1 MSRSFLRILDP
12 PKKPKTIRSA
22 FESETFDNDVT
33 IHVDGLV
40 GSATISPS
48 GRDVALASPEGLAI
62 IDLDAPWSPP
72 RRLSSHGLPWLVVDV
87 QWSPFAIRD
96 YWVASTANHRCLV
109 WNLNK
114 REDSASGAIEHSLQG
129 HSRAITDINFS
140 AHHADLL
147 ATCAV
152 DGYVYCW
159 DLRRPRQPALAFCD
173 WFAGATQVKYN
184 RQDSFVIASA
194 HDRWLH
200 IWDVRRAAEPLRT
213 IDAHTSK
220 IYGIDWNRTNST
232 CIVTCSLDKSI
243 KFWDYSKDCDTPQRV
258 IRTDFPVW
266 RARHTPF
273 GRGLLA
279 MPQTEPGKLY
289 LYDQQLGS
297 EDPVDGKVVP
307 VTVFPGHDSH
317 KAREFLWRSRGGVSS
332 DNIDDREFQLV
343 SWGEDNELRLH
354 KVDDGIL
361 ESVGHYRGK
370 PLLKNLILTRKGALY
385 KTFRTVDDAAHRDRR
400 TPTMSDRPGGG
411 GQPRQSALSIGINA
425 TIRRSVPTWRS
436 TSMKARTDTGKPV
449 DKTRLQIGWMKGIT
463 MSKRKSNTEASG
475 QTGGEDSSLFGP
487 GYDSNWGEQPESI
500 QDEFVRITTQLPNVK
515 WENID
520 MDSLTL
526 NASLKGPWGV
536 NGETIFI
543 KVRVDIPRKYP
554 KSKAPRFF
562 VEKSSFMPDETHQK
576 LETELEELANRF
588 LQREKNCLYTAFSFL
603 LGEVDLQE
611 STAFFNNV
619 RDLDDDMGG
628 LGDESSSE
636 EDENDMPAGGSAS
649 MSQEL
654 SASTELDPSA
664 TLAPTQR
671 QAVTPLPMFCGAR
684 FSNDGRLVCFFPTKE
699 EKARALFMLPHPETH
714 KEKPKGEPTFAG
726 FGRLSHDSPPPK
738 HRFHDEASATEDQ
751 SDASDASDSATST
764 DSEPT
769 TVHKLSMWYQP
780 ARRFRK
786 TWSTNDSVRSSGGG
800 TGAGTGTG
808 TGTSRRRPGKPKN
821 VISIHNLTDL
831 LPSKKQFAQEYAI
844 FGDGADVCNHNAA
857 VAERYGCLELAHVWR
872 YASLLL
878 RRDIPL
884 EIHDLHSSG
893 QPVLVIA
900 RDAASRVQGGE
911 QPNLAGRVRWGLHPL
926 ARGMIN
932 DLFDYFEKVA
942 DVQMLAML
950 ACIFGDYSIKEGTA
964 LAASHLP
971 QPKTPLPMKA
981 PSFSLEYFPT
991 DPALWGKNHKSQPS
1005 SAITTPRTAN
1015 TPAMYSDPPSA
1026 DEIAGSAEARSH
1038 PHSYSC
1044 GETPPNPGREH
1055 LRDSGANQSL
1065 STSPSNRLFQR
1076 SNSTVAAATAA
1087 IAASLPRALAGI
1099 VSGSPPDSIRKRPS
1113 PAETM
1118 LSSLA
1123 TNNLGVRGSSTSV
1136 AVPNTPDTARTSLSD
1151 EQAAVDDLL
1160 MSVPID
1166 VSFSLENQGE
1176 FDDDGWMSTPLIDR
1190 SRSHLCSNYRY
1201 AYAEMLQMW
1210 GQPLSRLEIMKFDV
1224 LKEEGLAPRSASVD
1238 IEHPDLIASNNPH
1251 FYPAGAASPT
1261 SPFVDRR
1268 SLLQDMLT
1276 SSPGLDVTG
1285 FCRFHPGVPLEP
1297 VQYLHKSHPPRLP
1310 SAAFFHPSQTHHDR
1324 QGTARPSPFNSALGV
1339 CHRCTADGLF
1349 SDPIPQ
1355 MTLQCVYC
1363 WEPVVGLY
1371 TPCLA
1376 CGCVA
1381 HEACLEDWHAMGGTE
1396 CIAGHACRCIDEAG
1410 SDTAGSWAGL
1420 RAAVQLAEEH
1430 AAEERDR
1437 EREAGGT
1444 QLASA
1449 VSRDQNHKDG
1459 SSARS
1464 AMSARSRRKSA
1475 PADTA
1480 EFHLFRTAKLVKPS
1494 AFSRAATQ
1502 LPARFGAATD
1512 SHGFEAAKPGGLSGT
1527 SGSGNGNSRHG
1538 RRRGHELDDA
1548 ANMTATVSESTR
1560 PSHARGHHRH
1570 SSHDPTSITDP
1581 TPHRHGPGTANNS
1594 GSSSGNAAAQPGH
1607 VSIPSVTITSVAD
1620 ASATSTSSLLLAGVK
1635 PPPRGEEPVSMA
1647 QLSLGKK
1654 LRRQLEDAAAA
1665 AVGGGGGGGGGG
1677 GRPGLVRRKSGGTFG
1692 GVWSKGSLGSSGLG
1706 SGGSGGSLGSGG
1718 SG

>member
-1 MSRSFLRILDP
+1 MSRSFLRLADP
-12 PKKPKTIRSA
+12 PRKPKTIRSA
-22 FESETFDNDVT
+22 FESETFDNDVR

-87 QWSPFAIRD
+87 QWSPFAVRD

-140 AHHADLL
+140 AHHADFL

-200 IWDVRRAAEPLRT
+200 IWDMRRAAEPLRT

-220 IYGIDWNRTNST
+220 IYGIDWNRTNAT
-232 CIVTCSLDKSI
+232 CIVTCSLDRSI
-243 KFWDYSKDCDTPQRV
+243 KFWDYNKDCETPQRV

-273 GRGLLA
+273 GHGLLA

-289 LYDQQLGS
+289 LYDQHRGP
-297 EDPVDGKVVP
+297 EDPVDGKVLP
-307 VTVFPGHDSH
+307 VTVFPGHESH
-317 KAREFLWRSRGGVSS
+317 KAKEFLWRSRGGVSS
-332 DNIDDREFQLV
+332 DNIDNREFQLI
-343 SWGEDNELRLH
+343 SWGEDNELHLH
-354 KVDDGIL
+354 KVDDGIV

-370 PLLKNLILTRKGALY
+370 PLLQNLILTRKGAPY
-385 KTFRTVDDAAHRDRR
+385 KTFRTVDDAVHRDRR
-400 TPTMSDRPGGG
+400 TPTMSDRPGSS

-425 TIRRSVPTWRS
+425 TIRRSTPTWRS

-463 MSKRKSNTEASG
+463 MSKRKSSTEASG
-475 QTGGEDSSLFGP
+475 QTGGEDSGLFGP
-487 GYDSNWGEQPESI
+487 GYDSTWGDQPESI
-500 QDEFVRITTQLPNVK
+500 QDEFLRISTQLPNVK

-526 NASLKGPWGV
+526 NASLKGPWGI

-554 KSKAPRFF
+554 KSKSPRFF

-576 LETELEELANRF
+576 LETELGELASRF
-588 LQREKNCLYTAFSFL
+588 LQREKNCLYTAFSYL

-636 EDENDMPAGGSAS
+636 EDENDIPAGGSAS

-664 TLAPTQR
+664 TLASTQR

-699 EKARALFMLPHPETH
+699 EKARALFALPHPETH

-738 HRFHDEASATEDQ
+738 HRFHDETSATEDQ
-751 SDASDASDSATST
+751 SDASDGSDSATST

-808 TGTSRRRPGKPKN
+808 TGTGTSRKRPGKPKN
-821 VISIHNLTDL
+821 IISIHNLTDQ

-857 VAERYGCLELAHVWR
+857 VAEKYGCQELAHVWR

-884 EIHDLHSSG
+884 EIHDLASTG

-900 RDAASRVQGGE
+900 RDAASRVQGGK

-926 ARGMIN
+926 ARDMIN
-932 DLFDYFEKVA
+932 DLFDYFEKIA
-942 DVQMLAML
+942 DIQMLAML
-950 ACIFGDYSIKEGTA
+950 ACIFGDYSIEEGTA

-991 DPALWGKNHKSQPS
+991 DPALWGKYHKSQPS
-1005 SAITTPRTAN
+1005 SVITTPRTAN

-1026 DEIAGSAEARSH
+1026 DSIAGSADARS
-1038 PHSYSC
+1038 HSYSC
-1044 GETPPNPGREH
+1044 GETPPNLSREH
-1055 LRDSGANQSL
+1055 LRDTGATQSL

-1076 SNSTVAAATAA
+1076 SNATVAAATAA

-1099 VSGSPPDSIRKRPS
+1099 VSGSPPDPIRKRPS

-1118 LSSLA
+1118 LS
-1123 TNNLGVRGSSTSV
+1123 NLTPNTLGMRGSSTSV
-1136 AVPNTPDTARTSLSD
+1136 AGPNTPDTARTSLSD
-1151 EQAAVDDLL
+1151 DHSAMDDLL
-1160 MSVPID
+1160 VSVPID

-1176 FDDDGWMSTPLIDR
+1176 FDDDGWMSAPLIDR
-1190 SRSHLCSNYRY
+1190 SRSHLYSSYRY

-1224 LKEEGLAPRSASVD
+1224 LTEDKLSPPSAST
-1238 IEHPDLIASNNPH
+1238 DLEFSDVVASNNPP
-1251 FYPAGAASPT
+1251 FYPTGAASPT
-1261 SPFVDRR
+1261 SPFADRR
-1268 SLLQDMLT
+1268 SLLQEML
-1276 SSPGLDVTG
+1276 SSSRGLDVTG

-1297 VQYLHKSHPPRLP
+1297 VQYLYKSHRPRPP
-1310 SAAFFHPSQTHHDR
+1310 SATFFHPSQGHHDR
-1324 QGTARPSPFNSALGV
+1324 QSTAHSSPLNSVLGI
-1339 CHRCTADGLF
+1339 CHRCTADSLS
-1349 SDPIPQ
+1349 SDPVPQ

-1363 WEPVVGLY
+1363 WEPIVGLY

-1396 CIAGHACRCIDEAG
+1396 CAAGHACRCVDEAS

-1430 AAEERDR
+1430 AAEERDW
-1437 EREAGGT
+1437 ERGAGGGR
-1444 QLASA
+1444 LAST
-1449 VSRDQNHKDG
+1449 SSCHQDQKNGSPHK
-1459 SSARS
+1459 SSA
-1464 AMSARSRRKSA
+1464 SARSRRKSA

-1480 EFHLFRTAKLVKPS
+1480 EFHLLRTSKLVKPPPL
-1494 AFSRAATQ
+1494 SRATTQ
-1502 LPARFGAATD
+1502 TPTRFGAGTD
-1512 SHGFEAAKPGGLSGT
+1512 SHGFEAAKITGFSGT
-1527 SGSGNGNSRHG
+1527 SSSSSSSSSNHYA
-1538 RRRGHELDDA
+1538 RRRGHERGDDDK
-1548 ANMTATVSESTR
+1548 TTTTTTITTTPSESTR
-1560 PSHARGHHRH
+1560 SSHTHGHHRH
-1570 SSHDPTSITDP
+1570 SSHDPTSAMDTIT
-1581 TPHRHGPGTANNS
+1581 HRLSSGTA
-1594 GSSSGNAAAQPGH
+1594 SSSTQSGH
-1607 VSIPSVTITSVAD
+1607 GTIPSVTITGAPSTTTT
-1620 ASATSTSSLLLAGVK
+1620 SASSLLLAGVK

-1654 LRRQLEDAAAA
+1654 LRRQLEDVAAA
-1665 AVGGGGGGGGGG
+1665 GGGGG
-1677 GRPGLVRRKSGGTFG
+1677 GRPGGLVRRKSGGPFG
-1692 GVWSKGSLGSSGLG
+1692 GVWSKGSAG
-1706 SGGSGGSLGSGG
+1706 SGGGG
-1718 SG
+1718 